1 MNVNKAILVGR
12 VGSDPVVRETRG
24 GDKVCN
30 VSLATN
36 SGYGEKEKTDWHRVT
51 FFGKLADTVKEYVV
65 KGQELYIEG
74 RISYGKYTDKDGIEK
89 YSTDIIANLMQM
101 GSKKSNSVSSTSVS
115 STSDEDESLPF

>member
-1 MNVNKAILVGR
+1 MW
-12 VGSDPVVRETRG
+12 DRG
-24 GDKVCN
+24 
-30 VSLATN
+30 
-36 SGYGEKEKTDWHRVT
+36 T

-65 KGQELYIEG
+65 KGQELYVEG

-115 STSDEDESLPF
+115 STIDEDESIPF